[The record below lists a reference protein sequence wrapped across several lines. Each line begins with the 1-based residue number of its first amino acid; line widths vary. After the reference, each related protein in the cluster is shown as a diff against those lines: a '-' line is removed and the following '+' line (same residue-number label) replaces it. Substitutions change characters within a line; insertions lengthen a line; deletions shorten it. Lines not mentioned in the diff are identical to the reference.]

1 MNISKKE
8 AKELLEKLVSQNEN
22 INDAIA
28 KQKMIMNMD
37 IMNADMISLEIFMQ
51 TLIEEIEGELE

>member
-8 AKELLEKLVSQNEN
+8 AIQILENIISQNEQ

-28 KQKMIMNMD
+28 KQRMNMD
-37 IMNADMISLEIFMQ
+37 IMNADMISMEIFIQ